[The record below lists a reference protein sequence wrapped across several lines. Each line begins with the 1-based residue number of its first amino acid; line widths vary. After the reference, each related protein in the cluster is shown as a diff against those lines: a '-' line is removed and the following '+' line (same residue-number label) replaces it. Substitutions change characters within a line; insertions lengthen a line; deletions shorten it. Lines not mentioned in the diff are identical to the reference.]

1 MAWWNRNQQ
10 QPVQQN
16 GMLALGGQQPYGQP
30 TAYAQ
35 TQNPGMGMGM
45 GAGMGAGMGMG
56 YQQPQAVAPPSEMEL
71 ISALIQTSVPIDR
84 WMAGP
89 TNTPGQNL
97 QSFAGLIS
105 NIVAFTVHDILN
117 NAKITENKEGDMVFD
132 LSGMSSVPSQDSIT
146 MNMQQLQN
154 SASTSVQESTMKQQQ
169 IANLVQNNMMQG
181 ALSAAMANEGL
192 MDRMASLS
200 GKMMGNALGTGRMM

>member
-1 MAWWNRNQQ
+1 MGWFNRNQ

-16 GMLALGGQQPYGQP
+16 GMLPLGGQQPYGQP
-30 TAYAQ
+30 SAYAQ
-35 TQNPGMGMGM
+35 TQNPGMGM
-45 GAGMGAGMGMG
+45 GMGAGMGMG

-84 WMAGP
+84 WLAGP
-89 TNTPGQNL
+89 SNTPGQNL
-97 QSFAGLIS
+97 QAMAGLIS
-105 NIVAFTVHDILN
+105 NIVTFTVHDILSK
-117 NAKITENKEGDMVFD
+117 AKLSENKEGDMVFD
-132 LSGMSSVPSQDSIT
+132 LSGMTTIPSQDSIT

-169 IANLVQNNMMQG
+169 IANLLQNNMMQG

>member
-16 GMLALGGQQPYGQP
+16 GMLALGSQQPYGQP

-45 GAGMGAGMGMG
+45 G
-56 YQQPQAVAPPSEMEL
+56 YQQPVAPPSEMEL

-117 NAKITENKEGDMVFD
+117 NAKITENKDGDMVFD
-132 LSGMSSVPSQDSIT
+132 LTGMSSIPSQDSIT

>member
-16 GMLALGGQQPYGQP
+16 GMLALGSQQPYGQP

-35 TQNPGMGMGM
+35 TQNPGMGAGMGM
-45 GAGMGAGMGMG
+45 GMGAGMGMG
-56 YQQPQAVAPPSEMEL
+56 YQQPVAPPSEMEL

-105 NIVAFTVHDILN
+105 NIVAFTVHDILSK
-117 NAKITENKEGDMVFD
+117 AKITETKEGDMVFD

-192 MDRMASLS
+192 MDRMATLS
-200 GKMMGNALGTGRMM
+200 GKVMGNALGTGRVM